1 MAQPGVESKGL
12 FRFNRLAQPL
22 HCEFDIERL
31 QGAPTL
37 DFRLISILRVALEII
52 LGPLRGGRV
61 LCELLTDEGIVRAS
75 LKITLRFNG
84 TILPAPCDNTLI
96 SRNYRTTSHS
106 DKSSGR
112 LVCKPVGLPQARLA
126 GSTPLIAQMR
136 YPRRYPARSIKPWK
150 TSL

>member
-61 LCELLTDEGIVRAS
+61 HHGEFLTDEGI
-75 LKITLRFNG
+75 LG
-84 TILPAPCDNTLI
+84 
-96 SRNYRTTSHS
+96 H
-106 DKSSGR
+106 GR
-112 LVCKPVGLPQARLA
+112 YLGA
-126 GSTPLIAQMR
+126 GIAQNNPYASMELF
-136 YPRRYPARSIKPWK
+136 YPHLAITR
-150 TSL
+150 